1 MHRLV
6 AEVFNEGRLKVLD
19 ELYEPGLATR
29 APAWIA
35 PFRDS
40 FSDLK
45 LEIVQ
50 LVAEGDAVAA
60 RFICSGTRSGV
71 WLGHAPTHRRF
82 QAARAERDGLVP
94 DEPGSGS
101 EHRVATLGQPLSTG
115 VTARRT
121 YHP

>member
-1 MHRLV
+1 LQQGDRLV

-29 APAWIA
+29 ARAWIA

-50 LVAEGDAVAA
+50 LVAEGDVVAA
-60 RFICSGTRSGV
+60 RFICSGTRSVFG
-71 WLGHAPTHRRF
+71 LGHAPTHRRF
-82 QAARAERDGLVP
+82 QAARAERDGWC
-94 DEPGSGS
+94 
-101 EHRVATLGQPLSTG
+101 R
-115 VTARRT
+115 
-121 YHP
+121 